1 MDNIVQNPSEEKYQK
16 IRINNKVYQE
26 RVAPL
31 EGVQQFLRAAG
42 FQIKQ
47 MPNLQQE
54 MEDCWVFT
62 NMRPDHIEYL
72 SVISYICRR

>member
-1 MDNIVQNPSEEKYQK
+1 MFRYLDNIIQNPTEEKYRK

-42 FQIKQ
+42 FQVKP
-47 MPNLQQE
+47 MPNPQQE
-54 MEDCWVFT
+54 LEDFWVLSNT
-62 NMRPDHIEYL
+62 QQEHIEYL
-72 SVISYICRR
+72 IVSI